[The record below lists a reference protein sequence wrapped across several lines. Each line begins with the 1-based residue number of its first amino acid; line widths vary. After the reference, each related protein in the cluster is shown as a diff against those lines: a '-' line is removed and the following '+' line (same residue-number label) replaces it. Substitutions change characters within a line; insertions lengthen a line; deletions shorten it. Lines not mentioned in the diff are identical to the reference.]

1 MEHIEAGLVPDMADS
16 RTAGLARPV
25 RGVKVHSRQTLG
37 ACWPTYG
44 RAELDFEPV
53 PDGTVS
59 SCEFA
64 CEVLPEP
71 DAELEEALVQGV
83 MRELAGEDSNSTEER
98 RGNSVGAH
106 VVVRALSWHPADSC
120 EGVFVRLGALA
131 VREALQC
138 VAEDREPREIVTRV
152 SLL

>member
-1 MEHIEAGLVPDMADS
+1 MEHIEDAATGHADS
-16 RTAGLARPV
+16 RTVGLPRPV
-25 RGVKVHSRQTLG
+25 RGVKVYSRQTLG

-53 PDGTVS
+53 PEGTAS

-64 CEVLPEP
+64 CSALPEP
-71 DAELEEALVQGV
+71 DDELEEALVQGV
-83 MRELAGEDSNSTEER
+83 MRELAGEGSNSPEAR
-98 RGNSVGAH
+98 RGNSVG
-106 VVVRALSWHPADSC
+106 VRVIVRALWWHPADSC

-138 VAEDREPREIVTRV
+138 VAEDREPQEIVTRV

>member
-1 MEHIEAGLVPDMADS
+1 MY
-16 RTAGLARPV
+16 
-25 RGVKVHSRQTLG
+25 SRQTLT

-53 PDGTVS
+53 PEGTVS
-59 SCEFA
+59 SCELA
-64 CEVLPEP
+64 CAALPEP
-71 DAELEEALVQGV
+71 DAELEGALVQGV
-83 MRELAGEDSNSTEER
+83 MRELAGEDSSPEAR
-98 RGNSVGAH
+98 RGNSVGAR
-106 VVVRALSWHPADSC
+106 VIVRALSWHPVDSC
-120 EGVFVRLGALA
+120 EAVFVRLGALA